1 MQQHNSNV
9 LIQEEEQRLN
19 RSERKEIVLR
29 YRFASPPYY
38 QDGWVNEEFEQRAQD
53 FEHPICYVV
62 KQKAVTQ
69 GIIMS
74 KGIEPILITR
84 QELVV
89 LLRAEP
95 IIVEGVPMAV
105 KVRYN

>member
-1 MQQHNSNV
+1 
-9 LIQEEEQRLN
+9 
-19 RSERKEIVLR
+19 
-29 YRFASPPYY
+29 
-38 QDGWVNEEFEQRAQD
+38 
-53 FEHPICYVV
+53 
-62 KQKAVTQ
+62 
-69 GIIMS
+69 MS